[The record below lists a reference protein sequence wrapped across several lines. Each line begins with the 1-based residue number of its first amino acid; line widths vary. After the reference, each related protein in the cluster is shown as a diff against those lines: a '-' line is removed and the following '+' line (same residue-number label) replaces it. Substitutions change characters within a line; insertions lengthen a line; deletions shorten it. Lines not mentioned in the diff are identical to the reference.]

1 MNTSITWAL
10 SPAKRLVLQIS
21 GMENGYG
28 GQNCITPH
36 TFNWGF
42 RLILGRP
49 VIICVR
55 HTKTFPRIAK
65 AVQ

>member
-1 MNTSITWAL
+1 MRAL
-10 SPAKRLVLQIS
+10 SQAKRLVLQIN

-28 GQNCITPH
+28 GQNCITPP
-36 TFNWGF
+36 FNWEFG
-42 RLILGRP
+42 LLLGRP

-55 HTKTFPRIAK
+55 HTEIFPHIAK